1 MAQAAAAAGVEAGPL
16 RRAYRLADG
25 RRVGELP
32 GAGSGGPVPGVLG
45 QLQRASLRGRPRSR
59 ANSRPGG
66 GRRSPLGIRADR
78 IATPFVLAGW
88 TDAQA
93 GIAPVLCWMLGTEG
107 LAMSSTRSGQAACE
121 GVSGLRR
128 SALARCTFDTAFA
141 GCRLTTSVLA
151 QRTLV
156 AAAPARHRSG
166 GTDGHR
172 VPTPL

>member
-1 MAQAAAAAGVEAGPL
+1 MIHACQLPL
-16 RRAYRLADG
+16 GDG
-25 RRVGELP
+25 LDS
-32 GAGSGGPVPGVLG
+32 AGSGAGARANWRIAGCWIRGSGPWGT
-45 QLQRASLRGRPRSR
+45 RATPARLLRGRPGRR
-59 ANSRPGG
+59 ANSRPAG

-93 GIAPVLCWMLGTEG
+93 GIAPVLCWMLGNEG
-107 LAMSSTRSGQAACE
+107 LATSSTRSGQSACE

-128 SALARCTFDTAFA
+128 SALAWCTFDTAFA

-166 GTDGHR
+166 GTDGH
-172 VPTPL
+172 